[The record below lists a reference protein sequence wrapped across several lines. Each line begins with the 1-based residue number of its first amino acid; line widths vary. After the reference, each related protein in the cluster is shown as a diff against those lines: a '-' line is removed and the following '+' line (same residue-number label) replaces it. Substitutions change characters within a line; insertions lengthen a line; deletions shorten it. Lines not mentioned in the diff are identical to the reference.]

1 MRQLL
6 NDTTRTRLVSNLFK
20 KVACFT
26 DIHFGLKSNSSV
38 HNQDCEDFVDW
49 YIAKAKEEGCD
60 TGIFMGDWHHN
71 RNSLNITTMDYSL
84 RALEKLGQAFDKFY
98 FFPGNHDLYYKDKRD
113 IHSVEFGKYIPGIT
127 VVHHPITEG
136 NVTLCPWLVGDEW
149 RSIGKQGGKYI
160 FGHFELPSFFM
171 NAMVQMPD
179 HGEIQLDSFQNY
191 ELGFSGHFHK
201 RQQQKNMI
209 YIGNAFPHNYADT
222 WDDDRGMMILEW
234 DGQPEYHTWPAQ
246 PTFRTVKLSQ
256 LIDDADKIIKPKQHL
271 RVALDIDI
279 SYEEASFI
287 KEKFIADYDI
297 RELTLIAEK
306 KEIEINTNID
316 IQSFESVDQ
325 IVSSQIVN
333 IDSDQFDKNMLL
345 SIYNSL

>member
-1 MRQLL
+1 MIPQ
-6 NDTTRTRLVSNLFK
+6 LFK

-26 DIHFGLKSNSSV
+26 DIHFGLKSNSGV
-38 HNQDCEDFVDW
+38 HNKDCEDFVDW
-49 YIAKAKEEGCD
+49 YIAKAKEERCD
-60 TGIFMGDWHHN
+60 VGIFMGDWHHN

-84 RALEKLGQAFDKFY
+84 RALEKLGQAFDAFY

-127 VVHHPITEG
+127 VVHEPTTIG

-149 RSIGKQGGKYI
+149 KSIGKKGGKYI

-179 HGEIQLDSFQNY
+179 HGEIQLDSFKNY

-201 RQQQKNMI
+201 RQQRQNMI

-222 WDDDRGMMILEW
+222 WDDERGMMTLEW
-234 DGQPEYHTWPAQ
+234 GSTPEYHTWPAQ
-246 PTFRTVKLSQ
+246 PTFRTIKLSE
-256 LIDDADKIIKPKQHL
+256 LIDRADEIILPKQHL
-271 RVALDIDI
+271 RVTLDIDI
-279 SYEEASFI
+279 TFEEASFI

-306 KEIEINTNID
+306 KDIEINTNID
-316 IQSFESVDQ
+316 IQAFESVDQ
-325 IVSSQIVN
+325 IVSSQIIS
-333 IDSDQFDKNMLL
+333 IDSDQFDKNTLL
-345 SIYNSL
+345 EIYNSL

>member
-1 MRQLL
+1 MEY
-6 NDTTRTRLVSNLFK
+6 LFK
-20 KVACFT
+20 KAAVFT
-26 DIHFGLKSNSSV
+26 DLHLGLKSNSSI

-49 YIAKAKEEGCD
+49 FISKAKSEGCD
-60 TGIFMGDWHHN
+60 TGLFLGDFHHN
-71 RNSLNITTMDYSL
+71 RNTLNVVTMDYSL
-84 RALEKLGQAFDKFY
+84 RVLEKLGQAFDNFY

-127 VVHHPITEG
+127 VVHEPTTIG
-136 NVTLCPWLVGDEW
+136 NVTLCPWLVGEEW
-149 RSIGKQGGKYI
+149 KTVGKKGGKYI
-160 FGHFELPSFFM
+160 FGHFELPNFFM

-179 HGEIQLDSFQNY
+179 HGEMKLDNFKNY

-209 YIGNAFPHNYADT
+209 YIGNAFPHNYADA

-234 DGQPEYHTWPAQ
+234 GGQPEYHSWPNQ

-256 LIDDADKIIKPKQHL
+256 LIDDQDTIIKPKQHL
-271 RVALDIDI
+271 RVTLDIDI
-279 SYEEASFI
+279 SFEEASFI
-287 KEKFIADYDI
+287 KEDFMSRFDI

-316 IQSFESVDQ
+316 VQAFESVDQ
-325 IVSSQIVN
+325 IVSSQIIS
-333 IDSDQFDKNMLL
+333 IDSDTYDKNTLL
-345 SIYNSL
+345 AIYNSL